1 MELKECVT
9 IIRKKL
15 WLIITIIIVACTIST
30 VKSYYTQPIY
40 EAKAKLIVNQA
51 QEYEGRASLD
61 YSTIQTNIMVINSY
75 MEIIKSSAII
85 DKVMNDYPDLGITAN
100 DLASNIKVS
109 TTNESLVMTLS
120 YQNPSYEV
128 ASKIVNAIAMVFEK
142 QIPNIMKVDNV
153 TILSSAQLTDEAIPV
168 NIKPVMVIMIGF
180 IMGLMLA
187 IGLVFLLDYLDDTFK
202 NEAEIFKELN
212 LPTLAMITRIK
223 KDDTKVKKKS
233 KSDSQPQVG
242 EGKYATF
249 KQ

>member
-1 MELKECVT
+1 MELKEYVT

-15 WLIITIIIVACTIST
+15 WLIMTIIIVACTLSA
-30 VKSYYTQPIY
+30 VKIYYTQPIY

-85 DKVMNDYPDLGITAN
+85 DKVVHDYPDLGITAN
-100 DLASNIKVS
+100 DLASKIKVS

-120 YQNPSYEV
+120 YQDPSYEV

-142 QIPNIMKVDNV
+142 QIPKIMKVDNV
-153 TILSSAQLTDEAIPV
+153 TILSSAQFTDEAIPV
-168 NIKPVMVIMIGF
+168 NINPLLVIMIGF

-202 NEAEIFKELN
+202 TEAEILKELN
-212 LPTLAMITRIK
+212 LPTIAMIARIK
-223 KDDTKVKKKS
+223 KVDIKGKKKS
-233 KSDSQPQVG
+233 KSESQTQVG
-242 EGKYATF
+242 EGEYASF
-249 KQ
+249 NQ